1 MYTYNYYKKVFTFY
15 KKIYNY
21 IKIFYSPNNYISAE
35 YKNGKR
41 RAKFII
47 K

>member
-1 MYTYNYYKKVFTFY
+1 MYTQIFTFY
-15 KKIYNY
+15 KKKLQLYKKKFLHRTI
-21 IKIFYSPNNYISAE
+21 IKKNLSAK
-35 YKNGKR
+35 YKNGKP